1 MRVTKSAFPLKLI
14 PVLPSKNRLRD
25 TCRAAFYEDSSITAL
40 IYQHTSQHAIPKEVF
55 LMLYAAFPSPS
66 RESCTEVLDSQLSV
80 LKTFQYS
87 TYAH

>member
-1 MRVTKSAFPLKLI
+1 
-14 PVLPSKNRLRD
+14 
-25 TCRAAFYEDSSITAL
+25 
-40 IYQHTSQHAIPKEVF
+40 VF